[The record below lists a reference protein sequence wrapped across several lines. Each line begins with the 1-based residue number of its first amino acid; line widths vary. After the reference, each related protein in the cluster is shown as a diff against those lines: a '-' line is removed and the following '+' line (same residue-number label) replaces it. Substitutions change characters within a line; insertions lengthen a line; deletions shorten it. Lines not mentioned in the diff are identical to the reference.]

1 MLTIS
6 VDPVAFTI
14 GSMEVRW
21 YGIMVALAVAT
32 LLAVMVREGKRIGI
46 TTDLYSIFLVGII
59 GGVVGGRAAH
69 VIHHWEYYAEYPQ
82 RIIGF
87 AGLAQNGMIVGVI
100 VAALIYMWATKMR
113 FSALLKMGDAL
124 AVGAP
129 LALAVA
135 RIGCTLNGCCH
146 GKPSPFQYF
155 PGAVIYTARDAIPR
169 FWNGISLYQN
179 GLTVP
184 LYPTQIYHIWL
195 NLVLFAIIWRLRDRF
210 KPTGGL
216 VFFYFSIQAATD
228 FALRFL
234 RVSDPV
240 VLNLE
245 QGQLLSLGI
254 LAVFLPWFI
263 IRIRRYRPPESDAD
277 SPGDASALA

>member
-1 MLTIS
+1 MLIIS
-6 VDPVAFTI
+6 LDPVAFTI

-46 TTDLYSIFLVGII
+46 TADLYSIFLVGII

-124 AVGAP
+124 AVGTP